1 MRKIYSILLA
11 AALLANMMSVK
22 AQNIGDHLYD
32 SKYNLCYEILKTK
45 TISSTLTEYTVKV
58 VSLATYQ
65 SDNNAPVLSEDQ
77 IAAYNSLTD
86 LVIPS
91 FYTMKTGLRIECIE
105 IDNNAYKNNE
115 NLKTITFSIDAAG
128 VNTKISN
135 GAFSG
140 CTNLEKVTFTKRDTI
155 NVGSTAFSQCA
166 KLDSV
171 KFAEVYGETT
181 IGLMAFANCSK
192 LNVGMFIEKCNLTSI
207 ADQAFGGTATGQY
220 DEEHGYYR
228 GITIPE
234 TVTHLGRNIFAGTS
248 VRNIQVDCAFTEDYP
263 SAELSPFYSIREQV
277 EYVDFSTNI
286 GDHAPAY
293 ICCGMKNATFDF
305 GSFKTFGKHSFD
317 GCESFGN
324 RLYIPDVT
332 TNIGDSAFAGM
343 KCKRVD
349 LPEVA
354 PTLGK
359 NVFGDMKDD
368 ATFIIKKSTC
378 DDAYLEAYAETNE
391 DFLGLFMEG
400 RLYIKG
406 ENRSPHFDDA
416 EVINATPASGTGIGK
431 GWSNGS
437 IFREPLCGEDNFVL
451 ANMENAYFVATNQ
464 DNDTIQKFP
473 FSHFEYN
480 GNEYQSGD
488 TVQLASDNTL
498 KIKAFYSPLAIK
510 TINATVTFPE
520 AGDPS
525 DGSTAKVKL
534 SGSSVRLKG
543 VTVLT
548 VGEEEISEETLK
560 PGTSYKVRFAVGAN
574 TVSYYFRKKE
584 GKPDVDR
591 LTINVN
597 GQTATNVTA
606 ENNQVIVFV
615 DFKTEGKNEA
625 LNDITTETKARKVFR
640 NGQLVI
646 IRGDKEYNAL
656 GAEIK

>member
-1 MRKIYSILLA
+1 MKKIYSILLT
-11 AALLANMMSVK
+11 AALFTNIMGIK
-22 AQNIGDHLYD
+22 AQDPDNFTYD
-32 SKYNLCYEILKTK
+32 PNYQLCYEILKK
-45 TISSTLTEYTVKV
+45 IPISSTLTEYKVKV
-58 VSLATYQ
+58 ISLERY
-65 SDNNAPVLSEDQ
+65 EG
-77 IAAYNSLTD
+77 IAGAIALTEAQKEAYNNMTD

-91 FYTMKTGLRIECIE
+91 FYTMRAGLRVECVE
-105 IDNNAYKNNE
+105 VDNNAYKNNE

-128 VNTKISN
+128 VNTKIGN

-155 NVGSTAFSQCA
+155 NVGSTAFSQCTN
-166 KLDSV
+166 LDSV

-181 IGLMAFANCSK
+181 IGLMAFANCSR
-192 LNVGMFIEKCNLTSI
+192 LDVGMFIEKCNLTSI

-293 ICCGMKNATFDF
+293 ICYGMKNATFDF

-324 RLYIPDVT
+324 RLRIPDVT

-343 KCKRVD
+343 KCQRVD

-359 NVFGDMKDD
+359 NVFGDMKDN
-368 ATFIIKKSTC
+368 AIFVIKKSTC
-378 DDAYLEAYAETNE
+378 DDAYVEAYSETNDDLME
-391 DFLGLFMEG
+391 IAMEG

-406 ENRSPHFDDA
+406 ENRSPKFDDA
-416 EVINATPASGTGIGK
+416 EVINATPASGIGIGK

-451 ANMENAYFVATNQ
+451 GNMDNAYFVATNQ
-464 DNDTIQKFP
+464 DNDTLQKFP

-480 GNEYQSGD
+480 GNEYLSGD

-534 SGSSVRLKG
+534 SGSSVRLRG
-543 VTVLT
+543 INLRTAD
-548 VGEEEISEETLK
+548 EEEITEETLK

-597 GQTATNVTA
+597 GQAATNVFA

-625 LNDITTETKARKVFR
+625 LDDITTENKARKVFR

-656 GAEIK
+656 GVEIK

>member
-1 MRKIYSILLA
+1 M
-11 AALLANMMSVK
+11 
-22 AQNIGDHLYD
+22 
-32 SKYNLCYEILKTK
+32 
-45 TISSTLTEYTVKV
+45 
-58 VSLATYQ
+58 
-65 SDNNAPVLSEDQ
+65 
-77 IAAYNSLTD
+77 
-86 LVIPS
+86 
-91 FYTMKTGLRIECIE
+91 
-105 IDNNAYKNNE
+105 
-115 NLKTITFSIDAAG
+115 
-128 VNTKISN
+128 NTKIGN

-155 NVGSTAFSQCA
+155 NVGSTAFSQCTN
-166 KLDSV
+166 LDSV

-181 IGLMAFANCSK
+181 IGLMAFANC
-192 LNVGMFIEKCNLTSI
+192 LRLDVGMFIEKCNLTSI

-293 ICCGMKNATFDF
+293 ICYGMKNATFDF

-324 RLYIPDVT
+324 RLRIPDVT

-343 KCKRVD
+343 KCQRVD

-359 NVFGDMKDD
+359 NVFGDMKDN
-368 ATFIIKKSTC
+368 AIFVIKKSTC
-378 DDAYLEAYAETNE
+378 DDAYVEAYSETNDDLME
-391 DFLGLFMEG
+391 IAMEG

-406 ENRSPHFDDA
+406 ENRSPKFDDA
-416 EVINATPASGTGIGK
+416 EVINATPASGIGIGK

-451 ANMENAYFVATNQ
+451 GNMDNAYFVATNQ
-464 DNDTIQKFP
+464 DNDTLQKFP

-480 GNEYQSGD
+480 GNEYLSGD

-534 SGSSVRLKG
+534 SGSSVRLRG
-543 VTVLT
+543 INLRTAD
-548 VGEEEISEETLK
+548 EEEITEETLK

-597 GQTATNVTA
+597 GQAATNVFA

-625 LNDITTETKARKVFR
+625 LDDITTENKARKVFR

-656 GAEIK
+656 GVEIK

>member
-1 MRKIYSILLA
+1 M
-11 AALLANMMSVK
+11 
-22 AQNIGDHLYD
+22 YD
-32 SKYNLCYEILKTK
+32 SKYQLCYEVLKTR
-45 TISSTLTEYTVKV
+45 TISTTLKECYVKV

-65 SDNNAPVLSEDQ
+65 SDNNAPALSEEQ
-77 IAAYNSLTD
+77 IAAYNNLTD

-91 FYTMKTGLRIECIE
+91 FYTFKTGLRVECVE
-105 IDNNAYKNNE
+105 VADNAYKNNE
-115 NLKTITFSIDAAG
+115 NLKTITFSINAAG
-128 VNTKISN
+128 VNTRIGNS
-135 GAFSG
+135 AFSG
-140 CTNLEKVTFTKRDTI
+140 CTNLEKVTFTDRDTI
-155 NVGSTAFSQCA
+155 NIGRTAFSQCA

-171 KFAEVYGETT
+171 KFGEVSGETT
-181 IGLMAFANCSK
+181 IGLQAFANCSS

-234 TVTHLGRNIFAGTS
+234 TVTHLGRNIFAATS

-293 ICCGMKNATFDF
+293 ICYGMKNATFDF

-343 KCKRVD
+343 KCQRVD

-359 NVFGDMKDD
+359 NVFGDMKDN
-368 ATFIIKKSTC
+368 AIFVIKKSTC
-378 DDAYLEAYAETNE
+378 DDAYVEAYSETNDDLME
-391 DFLGLFMEG
+391 IAMEG

-406 ENRSPHFDDA
+406 ENRSPKFDDA

-451 ANMENAYFVATNQ
+451 GNMDNAYFVATNQ
-464 DNDTIQKFP
+464 DNDTLQKFP

-480 GNEYQSGD
+480 GNEYLSGD

-498 KIKAFYSPLAIK
+498 KIKAFYSPIAVK
-510 TINATVTFPE
+510 KINATVTFPE

-534 SGSSVRLKG
+534 SDSSVRLRG
-543 VTVLT
+543 VTLLT

-560 PGTSYKVRFAVGAN
+560 PGTTYKVRFAVAAN
-574 TVSYYFRKKE
+574 TVSYYFRKKS
-584 GKPDVDR
+584 GKPDLDR
-591 LTINVN
+591 LTITVN
-597 GQTATNVTA
+597 GQTAENVDT
-606 ENNQVIVFV
+606 ENSQVIVFAE
-615 DFKTEGKNEA
+615 FKTEGKNEA
-625 LNDITTETKARKVFR
+625 LDDITTENKARKVFR

-656 GAEIK
+656 GVEIK